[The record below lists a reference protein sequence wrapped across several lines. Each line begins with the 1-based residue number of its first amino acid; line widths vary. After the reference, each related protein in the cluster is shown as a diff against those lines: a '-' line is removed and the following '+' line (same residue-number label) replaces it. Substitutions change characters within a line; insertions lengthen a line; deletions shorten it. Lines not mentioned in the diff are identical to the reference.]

1 MNSPD
6 SHENNQHQLA
16 VHLDRSETFHFQP
29 LNKGFVFEEFIEGP
43 TNKLAFE
50 TCKAIVDQLGDC
62 KHNPLFLYGASG
74 LGKTHLIQAV
84 GHAVLDRLPDTTVM
98 YLTAEQIV
106 SEFTDASQLQ
116 EVGQFS
122 KAYRNVDLLL
132 IDDFNCLAGKSR
144 NLDTFLKL
152 IRDLLRESKQII
164 IASNLYP
171 KEINQI
177 DEGLLSQISSALSI
191 AIEPPELEN
200 RVDILSRYSKMH
212 GHELSRDG
220 ALCVAKQVVGNVGE
234 LEEALNQV
242 ITAAKVQG
250 VEMSIELIKDVLKD
264 QFALRAEQ
272 LSASSIQKFIAE
284 YFRIPIYE
292 LIGRKRTYIYLRP
305 RQMAIGLSSE
315 LSELSYADLGKV
327 FGDRS
332 KKSMEQACKRVN
344 ELCLIDTAFG
354 EDYKRLLR
362 VLR

>member
-1 MNSPD
+1 MNSAD
-6 SHENNQHQLA
+6 SHENNQHQL
-16 VHLDRSETFHFQP
+16 VEHLGRSEIFQFQP
-29 LNKGFVFEEFIEGP
+29 LNKGFVFEEFVEGS

-50 TCKAIVDQLGDC
+50 TCKAIVDQLGDS
-62 KHNPLFLYGASG
+62 KHNPLFLYGASQ

-84 GHAVLDRLPDTTVM
+84 GHEVLDRLPNASVV
-98 YLTAEQIV
+98 YLPL
-106 SEFTDASQLQ
+106 AST
-116 EVGQFS
+116 S
-122 KAYRNVDLLL
+122 KLKRMVDRLSKSYRNIDLLL
-132 IDDFNCLAGKSR
+132 IDDFQCLADKSQSP
-144 NLDTFLKL
+144 DSFFKL
-152 IRDLLRESKQII
+152 IRDLMNESKQII
-164 IASNLYP
+164 ITSDLYP
-171 KEINQI
+171 KEINEI
-177 DEGLLSQISSALSI
+177 DASLLSQIPSALSI

-200 RVDILSRYSKMH
+200 RIDILLRYSKLD
-212 GHELSRDG
+212 GQELSRDC
-220 ALCVAKQVVGNVGE
+220 ALCIAKQVIGNVGE

-242 ITAAKVQG
+242 INTAKVQG

-315 LSELSYADLGKV
+315 LSELSYADLGKA

-344 ELCLIDTAFG
+344 ELCMVDAAFAV
-354 EDYKRLLR
+354 DYGSLLR